1 MSKKDAVFADTAPTN
16 TPGDRTEPAPGA
28 PLATALAPMPEPAGG
43 WPADE
48 FTGHGGSYVR
58 DPITGVRRRAEPE
71 AAVTPPA
78 NPL

>member
-1 MSKKDAVFADTAPTN
+1 MSKKDAVFADTPPTN
-16 TPGDRTEPAPGA
+16 TPGALTKPLTGDSPVQALVPMAEPK
-28 PLATALAPMPEPAGG
+28 GG

-58 DPITGVRRRAEPE
+58 DPFTGVRRRAEPE

-78 NPL
+78 KPL